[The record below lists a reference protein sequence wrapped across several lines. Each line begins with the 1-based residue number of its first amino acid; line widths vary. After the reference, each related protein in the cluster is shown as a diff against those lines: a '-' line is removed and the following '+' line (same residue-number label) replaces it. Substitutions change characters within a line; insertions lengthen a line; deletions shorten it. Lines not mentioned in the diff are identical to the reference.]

1 MRTINSVS
9 PKNINNLQQK
19 MMNWGNSN
27 SLKSVEWCVYEG
39 RQTVYFEFDS
49 IILQVFVINSF

>member
-27 SLKSVEWCVYEG
+27 CLKSVEWFVYEG
-39 RQTVYFEFDS
+39 SQTVYFEFDS
-49 IILQVFVINSF
+49 IIL

>member
-9 PKNINNLQQK
+9 PKNIINLQQK

-27 SLKSVEWCVYEG
+27 SLKSVEWFVYEG
-39 RQTVYFEFDS
+39 SQTVYFEFDS